1 MRAND
6 DEKDIDAASIL
17 LSRGHCVSPVCR
29 AHSDVGIHGSSRV
42 LNLLGL
48 FLPVFPAAR
57 GKRRGGVVGRFRHAR
72 KGASYRARV
81 SPLAR
86 NYVHASDAH
95 LPRGNFWSRGLL
107 RWTLDSRRTV
117 ISAMT
122 MVEILEEARNVSLQ
136 CRWALVTG
144 GRTLLVLEK

>member
-6 DEKDIDAASIL
+6 DEEGIDAASIL

-48 FLPVFPAAR
+48 FLVFCR

-72 KGASYRARV
+72 KGASYRALPATELR
-81 SPLAR
+81 AR
-86 NYVHASDAH
+86 
-95 LPRGNFWSRGLL
+95 
-107 RWTLDSRRTV
+107 
-117 ISAMT
+117 
-122 MVEILEEARNVSLQ
+122 
-136 CRWALVTG
+136 
-144 GRTLLVLEK
+144 K